1 MFDWKIELT
10 TLIKYLGSGVVNTL
24 IGFAI
29 IFGLMA
35 SGVGPFTANVLGY
48 LGGLFAGFLLAR
60 HFIFCS
66 EGDFFSQGRRYI
78 AAFAVSYSANVF
90 VLYVCMVQ
98 LGVGKYLCQILAI
111 ITYVGLMYPLSRW
124 VVFVRRS

>member
-10 TLIKYLGSGVVNTL
+10 TLIKYLGSGIVNTF

-29 IFGLMA
+29 IFGSMA
-35 SGVGPFTANVLGY
+35 CGVGPFTSNVLGY
-48 LGGLFAGFLLAR
+48 LVGLFAGFLLAR
-60 HFIFCS
+60 HFIFYS
-66 EGDFFSQGRRYI
+66 KDDFFSQGRRYI
-78 AAFAVSYSANVF
+78 AAFAVSYSANLL
-90 VLYVCMVQ
+90 VLYMCMVQ
-98 LGVGKYLCQILAI
+98 LGVGKYLSQILAI